1 VHNVSRWPNLSPN
14 AVSGELNCSKMR
26 FQPGL
31 CPYLAAGDHSASPDF
46 LAALRLGLLVREV
59 SVDLW
64 KEKRKNAGDKR

>member
-1 VHNVSRWPNLSPN
+1 
-14 AVSGELNCSKMR
+14 MR